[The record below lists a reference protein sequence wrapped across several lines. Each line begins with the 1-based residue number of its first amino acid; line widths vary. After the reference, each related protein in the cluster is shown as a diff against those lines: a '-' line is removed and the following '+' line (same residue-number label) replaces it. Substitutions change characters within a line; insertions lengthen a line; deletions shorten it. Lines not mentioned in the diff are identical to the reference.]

1 MSSEASVRLPL
12 SAAQREI
19 WLAHTLDPSGRR
31 YNIGEYRELRGRVDP
46 ELVRAAFRQLAV
58 ETDAI
63 RIRGVGADGDGPWQ
77 TLHADPGD
85 QEPALVDLS
94 GAEDPAAAARD
105 WMAAELAR
113 PFDLAADW
121 LTRHALVKAGEELWF
136 YFLGVHHLVNDGA
149 GQSLLG
155 ARLVE
160 LYEDAAAERPW
171 RPSPFG
177 SLAELLAEDTGY
189 RESPQA
195 AEDRAYWIAKT
206 ADPPPAARIAGG
218 RSAPVPPGSLPFVRR
233 TVTLPAPYARQLRE
247 VARAH
252 GAPWTRA
259 VIALVAAYVH
269 RASGTDAEELT
280 LALPVRARTGETA
293 RSTPAMMSN
302 IIPLRLPVPAGGTLA
317 GLLGAVVTEVRQGLR
332 RQRTRFEEL
341 GPEGAPGRPPVS
353 LQLNIMAFAPGMRFF
368 GVPTTQHN
376 LGNGPVDGLTV
387 AVYDLGPE
395 DGLRIDFD
403 AAPEACDTAAV
414 AAHQD
419 RFVRF
424 VGTALA
430 APEQPLSRLELMD
443 ERERHQVLHEWTG
456 VRVPVDDRTLH
467 ARFEE
472 QAWIRPGAVAVVFG
486 EEHLTYGEL
495 DRAANRL
502 AHHLRATT
510 GLKRGDLAGILVDRS
525 LPLATGILAVLKTGA
540 AYTLLDP
547 DYPDLRLT
555 DTATEAGIATL
566 LTTDGYAHRVPG
578 PWPTVRIDSEAAAVA
593 ARPDTRPRSAPTGKP
608 TGDDSACVMFTS
620 GSTGRPKGI
629 LSSHR
634 NLTSTLT
641 GQTYCTFGPGET
653 FLQCS
658 PVSWDAFSLEFWGAL
673 LHGGTTVL
681 QPGQRPEP
689 ALIAHLTPHH
699 HITMLQLSSS
709 LFNYLTDEHP
719 TTFTTTHTAYTGG
732 EPASPTHIHTLQKHH
747 PHLTITNGY
756 GPAESLGFTTTHTIP
771 QPTTETTP
779 HTTPIGTPLTNKH
792 AYILDQHL
800 QPVPPN
806 TTGELYLTGHGIA
819 HGYLTQPTTTATR
832 FTPNPYGP
840 PGTRL
845 YRTGDQAHWDTHGN
859 LHYTGRTDTQIKI
872 RGFRIEPTE
881 IENTLTTHP
890 HITQATTTH
899 TNNHITAHI
908 TTTPNTTTTPHDIR
922 TYLRQHLPDHLI
934 PTHITTHQQLP
945 LTPNGKID
953 KRALSRTAVPVAEES
968 GRAARTPLEEIVCAL
983 FAEVLEPARPPAA
996 NDDFFALG
1004 GHSLLAAKLANR
1016 LSSALDAPLGLPDV
1030 FRHPTP
1036 ARLAERLAQLTGR
1049 GAAPTPPAAPAPRP
1063 ERLPLSFAQQRLW
1076 LVNGLEA
1083 GGTAYNVPMSV
1094 RLDGPLDPAALRA
1107 AVGDLMERH
1116 EPLRTRIAITGG
1128 EPHQLV
1134 GPAGPAPFEVRDI
1147 APTAVD
1153 AELVAAAGHVF
1164 DLTAEAPLRVT
1175 LLRTG
1180 PESAVLLV
1188 LLHHI
1193 ATDGQSL
1200 RPLFADLSEAYTARL
1215 AGRAPGRAPIPFAYA
1230 DHALWQRSALTG
1242 QVLDE
1247 QLAYWR
1253 RALADL
1259 PQELGL
1265 VHDRPRPPVA
1275 GQRGGAVAVDFGPD
1289 LGRRITGLAR
1299 AERCT
1304 PFMVVQAALAATLT
1318 RLGAGTD
1325 IPLGSPVAGR
1335 AHDGLAGLVG
1345 FFVNTLVLRTD
1356 TSGDPE
1362 FRALL
1367 RRVRG
1372 TDLEAFAHQDAPFD
1386 LVLEAVNPVRSLSR
1400 HPLFQVCL
1408 AVESGPAPVPGF
1420 PGVRSGPLV
1429 PVTTGAVKFDLEF
1442 LLHTGGAGGEPDGLV
1457 GTVLYS
1463 GDVFERSTVE
1473 RLTGM
1478 VRRTLEQAVAAPQLR
1493 LSQLDPLTERERHQV
1508 LHEWTGVRV
1517 PVDDR
1522 TLHARF
1528 EEQARI
1534 RPGAVAVVF
1543 GEEHL
1548 TYGELDRAANRLAH
1562 HLRETTGLKRGD
1574 LAGILVDRS
1583 LPLATGILAVL
1594 KTGAAYTLLDPDFPD
1609 LRLTDTATEAGI
1621 ATLLTTGA
1629 QSGRLTGPWPEVPFD
1644 RVDLSELSQLPDSAP
1659 GTATGP
1665 EDSACVMFTS
1675 GSTGRPKGILSSHRN
1690 LTSTLT
1696 AQTYCTFGPGETFL
1710 QCSPVSW
1717 DAFSLEFWG
1726 ALLHGGTT
1734 VLQPGQRPEPALI
1747 AHLTP
1752 HHHITM
1758 LQLSSSLFNYLTD
1771 EHPTTFTT
1779 THTAYTG
1786 GEPASPTHIHTL
1798 QKHHP
1803 HLTITNGYGPA
1814 ESLGFTTTHT
1824 IPQPTTET
1832 TPHTTP
1838 IGTPLTNKHAYILD
1852 QHLQP
1857 VPPNTTG
1864 ELYLTGH
1871 GIAHGYLT
1879 QPTTTATRFTPN
1891 PYGPPGTRLYR
1902 TGDQAHWDTH
1912 GNLHYTGRTDT
1923 QIKIRGFR
1931 IEPTEIEN
1939 TLTTHPHIT
1948 QATTTHTNNHITAH
1962 ITTTPNTTTTPH
1974 DIRTYL
1980 RQHLPDHLIPTH
1992 ITTHQQL
1999 PLTPN
2004 GKIDKQA
2011 LLALPKP
2018 GPGTSAGAGRPPRT
2032 ALERIVCAAFG
2043 EALGTDAPPGPDGD
2057 FFALGGHSLVAARLA
2072 NRLGVALDLKLTL
2085 RDVFQH
2091 PTPARLAAHIEARP
2105 ADTSAAPVPRR
2116 ARPVLRRRADQERIT
2131 S

>member
-1 MSSEASVRLPL
+1 MSPKASVRLPL

-58 ETDAI
+58 ETDAM

-77 TLHADPGD
+77 TLHTDPGD
-85 QEPALVDLS
+85 QEMALVDLS

-121 LTRHALVKAGEELWF
+121 LTRHALVKAGAELWF
-136 YFLGVHHLVNDGA
+136 SFHGFHHLVVDGA
-149 GQSLLG
+149 SRSLLG
-155 ARLVE
+155 ARLAE
-160 LYEDAAAERPW
+160 LYEDAAAGRPW

-177 SLAELLAEDTGY
+177 SLAELIAEETGY

-247 VARAH
+247 TARAY

-353 LQLNIMAFAPGMRFF
+353 LQLNIMAFAPGMRSF
-368 GVPTTQHN
+368 GVPTTLHN
-376 LGNGPVDGLTV
+376 LGNGPVDGLAV

-403 AAPEACDTAAV
+403 AAPESCDTAAV

-430 APEQPLSRLELMD
+430 APEEPLSALELMD
-443 ERERHQVLHEWTG
+443 RSERRLVLHEWTG
-456 VRVPVDDRTLH
+456 VTAPVDERPLTE
-467 ARFEE
+467 RFEE
-472 QAWIRPGAVAVVFG
+472 QARIRPDAVAVVFG

-495 DRAANRL
+495 DAEANRL

-510 GLKRGDLAGILVDRS
+510 GLGRGDLAGILVDRS

-547 DYPDLRLT
+547 DYPDLRIG
-555 DTATEAGIATL
+555 DTARDAGIAAL
-566 LTTDGYAHRVPG
+566 VTTEGHAHRVPG
-578 PWPTVRIDSEAAAVA
+578 PWPVVRVDAEAAAIA
-593 ARPDTRPRSAPTGKP
+593 ARPGSRPESVL

-634 NLTSTLT
+634 NLTSTVT
-641 GQTYCTFGPGET
+641 GQTYCTFGPTET

-719 TTFTTTHTAYTGG
+719 TTFTTTHTVYTGG
-732 EPASPTHIHTLQKHH
+732 EPASPTHIHTLQQHH

-771 QPTTETTP
+771 QPTNTP
-779 HTTPIGTPLTNKH
+779 NTQPTPIGKPLTNKH
-792 AYILDQHL
+792 AYILDHHL
-800 QPVPPN
+800 QPVPPG

-819 HGYLTQPTTTATR
+819 HGYLTQPTNTATR

-881 IENTLTTHP
+881 IETTLTTHP

-899 TNNHITAHI
+899 TNNQLTAHI

-922 TYLRQHLPDHLI
+922 TYLRQHLPDHMI
-934 PTHITTHQQLP
+934 PTHITTHHQLP

-953 KRALSRTAVPVAEES
+953 KRALSRFAPPPAEES
-968 GRAARTPLEEIVCAL
+968 GRTAGTPLEEIVCAL
-983 FAEVLEPARPPAA
+983 FAEVLDLAEAPSADA
-996 NDDFFALG
+996 DFFTLG

-1030 FRHPTP
+1030 FRRPTP
-1036 ARLAERLAQLTGR
+1036 ARLAEQLAELTGR
-1049 GAAPTPPAAPAPRP
+1049 GAAPAPPAVAGPRP
-1063 ERLPLSFAQQRLW
+1063 DRLPLSFAQQRLW
-1076 LVNGLEA
+1076 LVNGLEG
-1083 GGTAYNVPMSV
+1083 GGTAYNVPLSV
-1094 RLDGPLDPAALRA
+1094 RLEGPLDPAALRA
-1107 AVGDLMERH
+1107 AVRDVMERH
-1116 EPLRTRIAITGG
+1116 EPLRTRITVLDG
-1128 EPHQLV
+1128 EPCQLV
-1134 GPAGPAPFEVRDI
+1134 DPVGAAPFEVRDI
-1147 APTAVD
+1147 APEAVEP
-1153 AELVAAAGHVF
+1153 ELTAAAGHVF
-1164 DLTAEAPLRVT
+1164 DLAAEAPLRVT

-1180 PESAVLLV
+1180 PESAVLLLV
-1188 LLHHI
+1188 LHHI

-1200 RPLFADLSEAYTARL
+1200 GPLFADLSAAYTARL
-1215 AGRAPGRAPIPFAYA
+1215 AGRSPDPAPIPLAYA

-1242 QVLDE
+1242 PVLDG

-1253 RALADL
+1253 RALAEL

-1275 GQRGGAVAVDFGPD
+1275 GGRGGAVAVDFGAD

-1335 AHDGLAGLVG
+1335 AHSGLAGLVG

-1367 RRVRG
+1367 RRVRD
-1372 TDLEAFAHQDAPFD
+1372 TDLDAFAHQDAPFD
-1386 LVLEAVNPVRSLSR
+1386 LVLEAVNPQRSLAR

-1408 AVESGPAPVPGF
+1408 AVENGPAPAPGF
-1420 PGVRSGPLV
+1420 PGVRSGPVL
-1429 PVTTGAVKFDLEF
+1429 PVATGAVKFDLEF
-1442 LLHTGGAGGEPDGLV
+1442 LLHTGGADGEPDGLA
-1457 GTVLYS
+1457 GTVLYND
-1463 GDVFERSTVE
+1463 DVFERASAE
-1473 RLTGM
+1473 RIVAM
-1478 VRRTLEQAVAAPQLR
+1478 VRRTLEQAVAAPELP
-1493 LSQLDPLTERERHQV
+1493 LSRLDPMSARDRRLV
-1508 LHEWTGVRV
+1508 LHEWTGATA
-1517 PVDDR
+1517 PVDER
-1522 TLHARF
+1522 PLTERF

-1534 RPGAVAVVF
+1534 RPDAVAVVF

-1548 TYGELDRAANRLAH
+1548 TYGELDAEANRLAH
-1562 HLRETTGLKRGD
+1562 HLRATTGLGRGD

-1594 KTGAAYTLLDPDFPD
+1594 KTGAAYTLLDPDYPD
-1609 LRLTDTATEAGI
+1609 LRLGDTARDAGI
-1621 ATLLTTGA
+1621 AALVTAGE
-1629 QSGRLTGPWPEVPFD
+1629 QSGRLSGPWAEVPLD
-1644 RVDLSELSQLPDSAP
+1644 NTPLSHLPASAP
-1659 GTATGP
+1659 DTVLGP
-1665 EDSACVMFTS
+1665 EDPACVMFTS

-1690 LTSTLT
+1690 LTSTVT
-1696 AQTYCTFGPGETFL
+1696 GQTYCTFGPTETFL

-1779 THTAYTG
+1779 THTVYTG

-1798 QKHHP
+1798 QQHHP

-1824 IPQPTTET
+1824 IPQPTN
-1832 TPHTTP
+1832 TPNTQPTP
-1838 IGTPLTNKHAYILD
+1838 IGKPLTNKHAYILD
-1852 QHLQP
+1852 HHLQP
-1857 VPPNTTG
+1857 VPPGTTG

-1879 QPTTTATRFTPN
+1879 QPTNTATRFTPN

-1931 IEPTEIEN
+1931 IEPTEIET

-1948 QATTTHTNNHITAH
+1948 QATTTHTNNQLTAH

-1980 RQHLPDHLIPTH
+1980 RQHLPDHMIPTH
-1992 ITTHQQL
+1992 ITTHHQL

-2011 LLALPKP
+2011 LLALPQP
-2018 GPGTSAGAGRPPRT
+2018 RPETAGAAGRPPRT
-2032 ALERIVCAAFG
+2032 ALERTVCAAFG
-2043 EALGTDAPPGPDGD
+2043 DALGTDVPPGPDDD

-2072 NRLGVALDLKLTL
+2072 NRLSRALELTLTL
-2085 RDVFQH
+2085 RDVFRH
-2091 PTPARLAAHIEARP
+2091 PTPARLAAYLETGP
-2105 ADTSAAPVPRR
+2105 ADTTTAPEPRR
-2116 ARPVLRRRADQERIT
+2116 ARPVLRRRTDQERIT

>member
-1 MSSEASVRLPL
+1 MSPKASVRLPL

-58 ETDAI
+58 ETDAM

-85 QEPALVDLS
+85 QELALVDLS

-121 LTRHALVKAGEELWF
+121 LTRHTLVKAGEKLWF
-136 YFLGVHHLVNDGA
+136 HFHGFHHLVIDGA
-149 GQSLLG
+149 GQSLLS

-160 LYEDAAAERPW
+160 LYEDVAAGRPW

-177 SLAELLAEDTGY
+177 SLTELLAEETGY

-195 AEDRAYWIAKT
+195 AEDRAYWVAKT

-247 VARAH
+247 MARAH

-280 LALPVRARTGETA
+280 LALPVRARIGETA
-293 RSTPAMMSN
+293 RSTPAMLSN

-353 LQLNIMAFAPGMRFF
+353 LQLNIMAFAPGMQFF

-376 LGNGPVDGLTV
+376 LGNGPVDGLAV

-403 AAPEACDTAAV
+403 AAPESCDTAAV

-430 APEQPLSRLELMD
+430 APEEPLSALELMD
-443 ERERHQVLHEWTG
+443 RSERRLVLHEWTG
-456 VRVPVDDRTLH
+456 VTAPVDERPLTE
-467 ARFEE
+467 RFEE
-472 QAWIRPGAVAVVFG
+472 QARIRPDAVAVVFG
-486 EEHLTYGEL
+486 EDHLTYGRL
-495 DRAANRL
+495 DTEANRL

-510 GLKRGDLAGILVDRS
+510 GLGRGDLAGILVNRS

-555 DTATEAGIATL
+555 STATDAGITTL
-566 LTTDGYAHRVPG
+566 VTTEGHAHRVPG
-578 PWPTVRIDSEAAAVA
+578 PWPVVRVDSEAPAIA
-593 ARPDTRPRSAPTGKP
+593 ARPGSRPESVLTGP
-608 TGDDSACVMFTS
+608 DDSACVMFTS

-641 GQTYCTFGPGET
+641 GQTYCTFGPNET

-719 TTFTTTHTAYTGG
+719 TTFTTTHTVYTGG
-732 EPASPTHIHTLQKHH
+732 EPASPTHIHTLQQHH

-771 QPTTETTP
+771 HPTTTPTTQP
-779 HTTPIGTPLTNKH
+779 TPIGTPLTNKH
-792 AYILDQHL
+792 TYILDHHL
-800 QPVPPN
+800 QPVPPG

-819 HGYLTQPTTTATR
+819 HGYLTQPTTTATH
-832 FTPNPYGP
+832 FTPNPNGP

-899 TNNHITAHI
+899 TNNQLTAHI

-922 TYLRQHLPDHLI
+922 TYLRQHLPQHMI
-934 PTHITTHQQLP
+934 PTHITTHHQLP

-953 KRALSRTAVPVAEES
+953 KRALSRFAAPPTEEGGRTAS
-968 GRAARTPLEEIVCAL
+968 TPLEEIVCAL
-983 FAEVLEPARPPAA
+983 FAEVLDLAEPPSADA
-996 NDDFFALG
+996 DFFTLG

-1030 FRHPTP
+1030 FRRPTP
-1036 ARLAERLAQLTGR
+1036 ARLAEQLAELTGR
-1049 GAAPTPPAAPAPRP
+1049 GAAPEPPAVPGPRP

-1076 LVNGLEA
+1076 LVNGLEG
-1083 GGTAYNVPMSV
+1083 GGTAYNVPLSV
-1094 RLDGPLDPAALRA
+1094 RLEGPLDTAALRA
-1107 AVGDLMERH
+1107 AVRDVMERH
-1116 EPLRTRIAITGG
+1116 EPLRTRITVMDG
-1128 EPHQLV
+1128 EPCQLV
-1134 GPAGPAPFEVRDI
+1134 DPVGAAPFEVRDI
-1147 APTAVD
+1147 APESVEP
-1153 AELVAAAGHVF
+1153 ELTAAARHVF
-1164 DLTAEAPLRVT
+1164 DLAAEAPLRVT

-1200 RPLFADLSEAYTARL
+1200 GPLFADLSAGYAARL
-1215 AGRAPGRAPIPFAYA
+1215 AGRSPDPAPMPLAYA

-1242 QVLDE
+1242 PVLDE

-1253 RALADL
+1253 RALAEL

-1265 VHDRPRPPVA
+1265 VHDRPRPPAA
-1275 GQRGGAVAVDFGPD
+1275 GGRGGAVAVDFGAD
-1289 LGRRITGLAR
+1289 LGRRIAGLAR

-1335 AHDGLAGLVG
+1335 AHNGLAGLVG

-1367 RRVRG
+1367 RRVRD
-1372 TDLEAFAHQDAPFD
+1372 TDLDAFAHQDAPFD
-1386 LVLEAVNPVRSLSR
+1386 LVLEAVNPQRSLAR

-1408 AVESGPAPVPGF
+1408 AVESGPAPAPVF
-1420 PGVRSGPLV
+1420 PGVRSGPVV
-1429 PVTTGAVKFDLEF
+1429 PVATGAVKFDLEF
-1442 LLHTGGAGGEPDGLV
+1442 LLHTGGADGEPDGLA

-1463 GDVFERSTVE
+1463 DDVFERASAE
-1473 RLTGM
+1473 RIVAM
-1478 VRRTLEQAVAAPQLR
+1478 VRRTLEQAVAAPELQLSR
-1493 LSQLDPLTERERHQV
+1493 LDPMSARDRRLV
-1508 LHEWTGVRV
+1508 LHKWTGVTA
-1517 PVDDR
+1517 PVDER
-1522 TLHARF
+1522 TLTERF

-1534 RPGAVAVVF
+1534 RPDAVAVVF
-1543 GEEHL
+1543 GEDHL
-1548 TYGELDRAANRLAH
+1548 TYGHLNTEANQLAH
-1562 HLRETTGLKRGD
+1562 HLRATTGLGRGD
-1574 LAGILVDRS
+1574 LAGILVNRS
-1583 LPLATGILAVL
+1583 LPLATSILAVL
-1594 KTGAAYTLLDPDFPD
+1594 KTGAAYTLLDPDYPD
-1609 LRLTDTATEAGI
+1609 LRLTSTATDAGI
-1621 ATLLTTGA
+1621 TTLLTAGE
-1629 QSGRLTGPWPEVPFD
+1629 QRGRLTGPWPEVPFD
-1644 RVDLSELSQLPDSAP
+1644 RLQLPELPD
-1659 GTATGP
+1659 GTPDIATSP
-1665 EDSACVMFTS
+1665 DDSACVMFTS

-1696 AQTYCTFGPGETFL
+1696 GQTYCTFGPNETFL

-1779 THTAYTG
+1779 THTVYTG
-1786 GEPASPTHIHTL
+1786 GEPASPTHIHTH
-1798 QKHHP
+1798 QQPPP

-1824 IPQPTTET
+1824 IPQPTNNPT
-1832 TPHTTP
+1832 TQPTP
-1838 IGTPLTNKHAYILD
+1838 IGTPLTNKHTYILD
-1852 QHLQP
+1852 HHLQP
-1857 VPPNTTG
+1857 VPPGTTG

-1879 QPTTTATRFTPN
+1879 QPTTTATHFTPN

-1948 QATTTHTNNHITAH
+1948 QATTTHTNNQLTAH

-1980 RQHLPDHLIPTH
+1980 RQHLPQHMIPTH
-1992 ITTHQQL
+1992 ITTHHQL

-2018 GPGTSAGAGRPPRT
+2018 RPETAGAAGRPPRT
-2032 ALERIVCAAFG
+2032 ALERTVCAAFG
-2043 EALGTDAPPGPDGD
+2043 EALGTDVPPGPDDD
-2057 FFALGGHSLVAARLA
+2057 FFALGGHSLVAAKLA
-2072 NRLGVALDLKLTL
+2072 NRLSRALELKLTL
-2085 RDVFQH
+2085 RDVFRHQ
-2091 PTPARLAAHIEARP
+2091 TPARLAAYLETGP
-2105 ADTSAAPVPRR
+2105 ADTTTAPEPRR
-2116 ARPVLRRRADQERIT
+2116 ARPVLRRRTDQERIT